1 MELLIIVATRC
12 ATCEDTNVQKDPM
25 SAPNTGRLSLNTDAA
40 LPPDTTP
47 HYGAFCVFVRCPD
60 EPEMPYG
67 GTVVEVNQSMLE
79 RGLCA
84 PDTVPAESE
93 IFDMPRTNDVTL
105 YTVNGPGDKE
115 QLKHRIDP
123 ESIARVTV
131 SDVSEEGD
139 APQVYKGRLRDLH
152 LMDRSG
158 GHRYAVEI
166 QHPRKGNWVG
176 LPLRP
181 GKSVTVITVVYR
193 FVSPRFV

>member
-1 MELLIIVATRC
+1 M
-12 ATCEDTNVQKDPM
+12 
-25 SAPNTGRLSLNTDAA
+25 GRLSLGADAA
-40 LPPDTTP
+40 SPPDTTP
-47 HYGAFCVFVRCPD
+47 RYGAFCVFVRCPD

-67 GTVVEVNQSMLE
+67 GTMVEVTQSMLE

-84 PDTVPAESE
+84 PDVVPAESE
-93 IFDMPRTNDVTL
+93 IVDMPRTDDVTL
-105 YTVNGPGDKE
+105 CTVNG
-115 QLKHRIDP
+115 LRHRIDP

-139 APQVYKGRLRDLH
+139 APRVYKGRLRDLH
-152 LMDRSG
+152 RMDRSW

-166 QHPRKGNWVG
+166 QHPNKGNWMG

-181 GKSVTVITVVYR
+181 GKNVTVITVVYR

>member
-1 MELLIIVATRC
+1 
-12 ATCEDTNVQKDPM
+12 M
-25 SAPNTGRLSLNTDAA
+25 SAPDMGRLTLGADAA
-40 LPPDTTP
+40 SPPDPTP
-47 HYGAFCVFVRCPD
+47 RYGAFCVFVRCPD

-67 GTVVEVNQSMLE
+67 GTMVEVTQSMLE

-84 PDTVPAESE
+84 PDVVPPESE
-93 IFDMPRTNDVTL
+93 IVDMPRANGMML

-139 APQVYKGRLRDLH
+139 APRVYKGRLRDLDR
-152 LMDRSG
+152 MDRSG

-166 QHPRKGNWVG
+166 QHPSKGVWVG